1 MDTRSIIVAV
11 ASPPGAS
18 LRGVVRLSG
27 SGCRELV
34 AELAVETAAL
44 TATVTAAVAV
54 AAPAL
59 GAGATLARGIHI
71 ARLRAPAPACACLVA
86 VMPGPGSATG
96 EDCVE
101 LHLAGNPHLLE
112 RVCAAVVE
120 AGRGACRRALPG
132 EFSTRAVLNGRL
144 TLAEAE
150 RVAGAVAAA
159 TDAQLAAANALRAN
173 AAGLHTH
180 AAADA
185 VTTLLALVEAG
196 IDFTDQEDVSAIA
209 PAELA
214 RQARA
219 LAERLDAL
227 VAASAGAEAA
237 IAAPLVVLAGP
248 PNAGKSSLFNALLGR
263 ERAVASPEAGT
274 TRDVLREPLA
284 LPDGS
289 TALLADAPGLD
300 RSVSAL
306 DVLMQQHAEAAL
318 AEADVVLWCA
328 PVKDAPGDDG
338 DANTGVSGASP
349 PPSGLR
355 ATVVPVATMIDRPPK
370 TSVPRAIRTSALTGT
385 GLDDLRREI
394 ARAVG
399 DRSSVGAGE
408 RLMLGAAQRELLG
421 LATGAL
427 RQAVALCEAAP
438 AGARAMPSAE
448 LVAASLREALDR
460 LGEVSGAVPP
470 DDVLGRLFARFCIGK

>member
-1 MDTRSIIVAV
+1 VDTRSIIVAV

-27 SGCRELV
+27 AGCRELV
-34 AELAVETAAL
+34 AELAAVTEAA
-44 TATVTAAVAV
+44 TV

-59 GAGATLARGIHI
+59 GGGATLARGIHI

-101 LHLAGNPHLLE
+101 VHVVGNPHLLE
-112 RVCAAVVE
+112 RVCAAAVE

-132 EFSTRAVLNGRL
+132 EFSARAVLNGRL

-214 RQARA
+214 RQAGA

-227 VAASAGAEAA
+227 VAESAGAEAA

-328 PVKDAPGDDG
+328 PVTESEGQDGG
-338 DANTGVSGASP
+338 DASAVASSASP
-349 PPSGLR
+349 PPPGLR
-355 ATVVPVATMIDRPPK
+355 ATVVRVATMSDRAP
-370 TSVPRAIRTSALTGT
+370 TTLGQRAIRTSALTGT

-394 ARAVG
+394 AGAVG
-399 DRSSVGAGE
+399 NRSSVGAGE

-421 LATGAL
+421 LATSAL
-427 RQAVALCEAAP
+427 REAVALCETASV
-438 AGARAMPSAE
+438 GARAMPSAE

-460 LGEVSGAVPP
+460 LGEVAGAVPP